1 MYGIESDH
9 HNHVVHLSPGGTVSN
24 EKPCLVKS
32 ITHTGPAS
40 MMANRMLPKNHFVI
54 VFLCDRI
61 CWSFANVSPVIQENV
76 SNDELAIGSWSVV
89 GYISEL
95 IVFSGS
101 IYTCCTMTIA
111 T

>member
-32 ITHTGPAS
+32 ITYTGPAS

-61 CWSFANVSPVIQENV
+61 CWSFANVRVTSDPKNV
-76 SNDELAIGSWSVV
+76 SNDELAGNWSVV
-89 GYISEL
+89 GYISCSLE
-95 IVFSGS
+95 V
-101 IYTCCTMTIA
+101 YTPVA
-111 T
+111 L